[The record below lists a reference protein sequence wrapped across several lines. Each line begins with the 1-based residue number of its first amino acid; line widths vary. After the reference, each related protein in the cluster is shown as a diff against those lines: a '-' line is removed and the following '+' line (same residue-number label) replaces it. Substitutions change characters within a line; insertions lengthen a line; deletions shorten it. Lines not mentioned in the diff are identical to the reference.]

1 MTSAAGDGLADAEVT
16 PIAARVAALRLQ
28 YPAMEISDWA
38 SGATSAGA
46 AAAAAVGPGH
56 CLTPFRSL
64 DVGPDGAAH
73 PCCRSYRI
81 GLGPASTGDPWA
93 HPELV
98 ALREQLTADTLDPVR
113 FAECA
118 VCPMRRG

>member
-1 MTSAAGDGLADAEVT
+1 LGLGDQLF
-16 PIAARVAALRLQ
+16 AL
-28 YPAMEISDWA
+28 
-38 SGATSAGA
+38 GA
-46 AAAAAVGPGH
+46 AWGWLAEN
-56 CLTPFRSL
+56 
-64 DVGPDGAAH
+64 PDGQ
-73 PCCRSYRI
+73 
-81 GLGPASTGDPWA
+81 GEFDG